1 MAYASP
7 IQPAARLSLCVG
19 MATHGDFDGVWFTI
33 QALRMYHAEASADVS
48 FVVIDNDPG
57 GPAAT
62 ALRAIGDWVP
72 RYRYVPFGGFSGTA
86 VRDLVFRETDADVVC
101 CVDSHVLLAPG
112 ALAALR
118 DWFDEHPDSL
128 DLVQGPL
135 LYDDLLIER
144 AVTHLE
150 PTWGAGM
157 FGQWARDP
165 RLDEANGEPFEIA
178 MQGLGVF
185 ACLRRAWPGLN
196 PRLRGFGG
204 EEGYLHETFRR
215 RGGRVLCH
223 PRLAWAH
230 RFSRPAGISYPNRW
244 EDRIRNYLVG
254 WGELGWDV
262 APMEAHYL
270 DMLGPQFDVGSLI
283 DRLRAQVEHPLS
295 AFDAVLCIADGSC
308 DAHAH
313 PPQIAWRVERVEPD
327 GTLDG
332 ERRRLAAWQRAL
344 TTASARG
351 FEHALLLEAGTGPET
366 MPDLAEWERPW
377 DVCLLA
383 ASPPSE
389 LPAAGSFTTA
399 GKLAMA
405 GLAVA
410 VHARAFERILADL
423 GSDDAGAREFL
434 ATWPDLDTYLL
445 RGMAEGRLS
454 AIGEP
459 FAEPAVDRPIQA
471 RGLELVELATGMAVR
486 HGTPPREHALNNTA
500 SMVLVMCDGERTVTR
515 VAEELAEQ
523 FMLATVPLAEVSACV
538 DGLRRAGVLQPRVL
552 TARPRAW

>member
-1 MAYASP
+1 
-7 IQPAARLSLCVG
+7 
-19 MATHGDFDGVWFTI
+19 
-33 QALRMYHAEASADVS
+33 
-48 FVVIDNDPG
+48 
-57 GPAAT
+57 
-62 ALRAIGDWVP
+62 
-72 RYRYVPFGGFSGTA
+72 
-86 VRDLVFRETDADVVC
+86 
-101 CVDSHVLLAPG
+101 
-112 ALAALR
+112 
-118 DWFDEHPDSL
+118 
-128 DLVQGPL
+128 
-135 LYDDLLIER
+135 
-144 AVTHLE
+144 
-150 PTWGAGM
+150 
-157 FGQWARDP
+157 
-165 RLDEANGEPFEIA
+165 
-178 MQGLGVF
+178 
-185 ACLRRAWPGLN
+185 
-196 PRLRGFGG
+196 
-204 EEGYLHETFRR
+204 
-215 RGGRVLCH
+215 
-223 PRLAWAH
+223 
-230 RFSRPAGISYPNRW
+230 
-244 EDRIRNYLVG
+244 
-254 WGELGWDV
+254 
-262 APMEAHYL
+262 
-270 DMLGPQFDVGSLI
+270 MLGPQFDVGSLI

-366 MPDLAEWERPW
+366 MPALAQWERPW
-377 DVCLLA
+377 GVCLLP

-445 RGMAEGRLS
+445 RGMAEGGPH

-459 FAEPAVDRPIQA
+459 FAEPAVDRPIQGG
-471 RGLELVELATGMAVR
+471 GLELVELATGIAVR

-500 SMVLVMCDGERTVTR
+500 AMVFVMCDGERTVSR
-515 VAEELAEQ
+515 VAEELAEH
-523 FMLATVPLAEVSACV
+523 FALATIPLAEVSACV
-538 DGLRRAGVLQPRVL
+538 DGLRRAGVLRPRAL